1 MTQLVSSTAWLADH
15 FSGLRLS
22 DSDERISQSENR
34 ICLEEK
40 RRQEQE
46 VMLLKEQEEEA
57 RRQVVV
63 QEAGARKRLRQL
75 LEEMVSTERSYV
87 EDLDSVSLQRS
98 NYLN

>member
-1 MTQLVSSTAWLADH
+1 MTQLVSSSAWLSDH

-22 DSDERISQSENR
+22 HSDDTISQSENR

-75 LEEMVSTERSYV
+75 LEEMVSTERSFV
-87 EDLDSVSLQRS
+87 EDLDNVSLIHS
-98 NYLN
+98 N

>member
-1 MTQLVSSTAWLADH
+1 MTQLVSSSAWLSDH

-22 DSDERISQSENR
+22 QSDDRISQSENR

-87 EDLDSVSLQRS
+87 EDLDNVSYGTIKYS
-98 NYLN
+98 

>member
-22 DSDERISQSENR
+22 DSDDTISDSENR

-46 VMLLKEQEEEA
+46 VMLLKEQEQEA

-75 LEEMVSTERSYV
+75 LEEMVRTERSYV
-87 EDLDSVSLQRS
+87 EDLDNVSHGDIK
-98 NYLN
+98 YW

>member
-22 DSDERISQSENR
+22 DSDERISQSKNR
-34 ICLEEK
+34 ICLDEK

-46 VMLLKEQEEEA
+46 VMLLKEQEKEA

-63 QEAGARKRLRQL
+63 QEAGARKKLRQL
-75 LEEMVSTERSYV
+75 LEEMVRTERTERTSIM
-87 EDLDSVSLQRS
+87 
-98 NYLN
+98 